1 MPAPPAVPAAPAPAA
16 RDNSYRDPDILALEE
31 TLSENLGLKV
41 SINDRGQSGEI
52 MVAYN
57 SLDQLDD
64 ILRRLGGSI

>member
-1 MPAPPAVPAAPAPAA
+1 M
-16 RDNSYRDPDILALEE
+16 ALEA

-52 MVAYN
+52 TIGYD

-64 ILRRLGGSI
+64 ILEG